1 MAPSAIRQ
9 RIYENYATTGV
20 SPLLYVPDASVA
32 IKWFLREAVAPDL
45 LRLEI
50 AHVLRKKTHS
60 GLDIAEALE
69 TWKDLNAVPIEW
81 VPVQPLLDA
90 ILIEALARKVSVYD
104 MTYLDVA
111 RRHKA
116 VVVTADDGL
125 APNGARENLA
135 IHVRDYHP

>member
-1 MAPSAIRQ
+1 M
-9 RIYENYATTGV
+9 
-20 SPLLYVPDASVA
+20 LYVPDASVA
-32 IKWFLREAVAPDL
+32 IKWFLREQHSEKSRVLLSRILGQIDRAVAPDL

-60 GLDIAEALE
+60 GLGIAEALE
-69 TWKDLNAVPIEW
+69 AWKDLSAVPIEW

-90 ILIEALARKVSVYD
+90 VLIEALARKISVYD

-111 RRHKA
+111 RRHQA

-125 APNGARENLA
+125 AANGARESLA
-135 IHVRDYHP
+135 IHVRDYRP

>member
-1 MAPSAIRQ
+1 M
-9 RIYENYATTGV
+9 
-20 SPLLYVPDASVA
+20 LYVPDASVV
-32 IKWFLREAVAPDL
+32 IKWFLREEHSENSRVLLSRILSRLDRAVAPDL

-69 TWKDLNAVPIEW
+69 AWKDLNAVPIEW
-81 VPVQPLLDA
+81 APVQSLLDA
-90 ILIEALARKVSVYD
+90 ILVEALARKISVYD

-111 RRHKA
+111 RRRA

-125 APNGARENLA
+125 AANGARENLA
-135 IHVRDYHP
+135 IHVRDYQP

>member
-1 MAPSAIRQ
+1 M
-9 RIYENYATTGV
+9 
-20 SPLLYVPDASVA
+20 LYVPDASVA
-32 IKWFLREAVAPDL
+32 IKWFLREEHSEDSRVLLSRILGQLDRAVAPDL

-50 AHVLRKKTHS
+50 AHVLRKKAHS

-69 TWKDLNAVPIEW
+69 AWKDLNAVPIEW

-90 ILIEALARKVSVYD
+90 ILIEALARKISVYD

-111 RRHKA
+111 RRHRA

-125 APNGARENLA
+125 AANGARENLA

>member
-60 GLDIAEALE
+60 GLDSAEALE
-69 TWKDLNAVPIEW
+69 AWKDLNAVPIEW

-90 ILIEALARKVSVYD
+90 ILIDRGSCQKGQRLRH
-104 MTYLDVA
+104 DVPRCRSA
-111 RRHKA
+111 AQSRRCH
-116 VVVTADDGL
+116 
-125 APNGARENLA
+125 R
-135 IHVRDYHP
+135 R